1 MNISGSGSIAAG
13 EYNEKISV
21 SGSGRLNGD
30 IRCVA
35 LSCSGAVK
43 GLGSIT
49 CTESLSTSGGCHFE
63 KDVHAKRISVSG
75 SCKVGGDI
83 VAEEAVKTSGSL
95 ACDGRLTCATLASSG
110 SLSVGGDIEAEE
122 VRTSGLIRC
131 GGLLNAEKIDLYPSG
146 KVGSI
151 GGSEIRVHAD
161 GRMSEHK
168 IMRMPLLSK
177 LVGSHHGNH
186 LTVEELVEG
195 DVVALEYVTV
205 PKVVGRVVAIG
216 EECVI
221 DLVQYSEE
229 IEIHPK
235 ATVEKIEKI

>member
-21 SGSGRLNGD
+21 SGSGKLNGD

-43 GLGSIT
+43 GVGSVT
-49 CTESLSTSGGCHFE
+49 CTESLSASGGCHFE

-83 VAEEAVKTSGSL
+83 VAEEAVKTSGTLS
-95 ACDGRLTCATLASSG
+95 CGGRLSCTSLVSSG
-110 SLSVGGDIEAEE
+110 TLSVGGDIEAEE

-131 GGLLNAEKIDLYPSG
+131 GGLLNAEKVDLCPAG
-146 KVGSI
+146 CVGSI
-151 GGSEIRVHAD
+151 GGSEIRVHKDAYV
-161 GRMSEHK
+161 SENVVL
-168 IMRMPLLSK
+168 RLPLLSK
-177 LVGSHHGNH
+177 LVGSHHRTH

-235 ATVEKIEKI
+235 ATVKKVEKI